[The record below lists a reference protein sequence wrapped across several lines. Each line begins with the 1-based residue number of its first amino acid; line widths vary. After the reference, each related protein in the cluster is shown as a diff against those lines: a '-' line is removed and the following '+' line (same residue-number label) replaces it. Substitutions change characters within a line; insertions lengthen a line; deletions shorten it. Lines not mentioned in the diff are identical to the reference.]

1 MQLRF
6 KIPLLGTLALSTLV
20 LLLYGALRVLLH
32 DSYSDLETRDVRHRL
47 QQVQDAITYENG
59 RLVSVAGDYAA
70 WDDTY
75 EFMGDRNPYYPN
87 RNLTTEAL
95 LQLRVDC
102 MLLVDVNGELV
113 AGKIVDRSSKKTRA
127 FSQRELEAIRQA
139 PRFFQHTSTSSK
151 QSGLLA
157 TDRGTLMLGATPI
170 VTSSYEG
177 PIRGAMLVGIYL
189 DEDEVQRI
197 AAVTH
202 IPVRTYSWTAS
213 DLPDTARQAHEL
225 LSAPGSEV
233 VVITKDIDTAT
244 GFARMR
250 DHDGNDAL
258 LLEVSTDRAIY
269 RQGVRTL
276 NYVALALFFAGTG
289 LNLVLLF
296 VLNSQILRR
305 LTRLSRE
312 VGEIHRNG
320 DPALRISP
328 SGHDELGH
336 VATEINRMLDA
347 LQRSSAALRESEQ
360 VFRLT
365 FESAHDAILWIEPET
380 ATILRS
386 NQRASD
392 LTARPPQEL
401 VGQPLATLGKTDSLA
416 RLIDLVRIA
425 ASSGEE
431 FEIETGIVA
440 ADDASRPCA
449 VSGARTI
456 VDGRPIVQI
465 VLRDL
470 TQQRAMEAQRLSLEE
485 QLRQAQKMEAI
496 GQLAGGIAHD
506 FNNILAG
513 ILGYADIIRTR
524 YGDIDPKLTRYAGII
539 FDATQRASDLTNK
552 LLTFARKAKK
562 DFVPVDL
569 NQTVLDVLRL
579 LEPSFESHIA
589 ISHELTSARSVVRA
603 DRTQLHNLIMNLAL
617 NARDA
622 MPEGGQLHV
631 STEVVHIADDAP
643 SNRLSALD
651 PGAYLHLAIRDTGT
665 GMDEATKA
673 RLFEPFFTTKPPG
686 KGTGLGLPSVYGTVQ
701 EHRGEITVDSQP
713 GQGATFHVYL
723 PLAPPGDMD
732 HPELG
737 GSLPEA
743 TSGTI
748 LLVDDDEMVR
758 EVVSELLHELGY
770 AVHTAADGAAAVGW
784 YKEHADEVDFVLL
797 DMVMPNMLGSVCFE
811 ELKRI
816 NPEVRVIL
824 ASGYANEEEVTR
836 TVRAGALAFLQKPIQ
851 LTKLAK
857 TLAKLQRAPRL

>member
-32 DSYSDLETRDVRHRL
+32 DSYSDLEMRDVRHRL
-47 QQVQDAITYENG
+47 QQVQDAIAHENA

-75 EFMGDRNPYYPN
+75 AFMGDRNPYFPN
-87 RNLTTEAL
+87 RNLTSEAM
-95 LQLRVDC
+95 LQLRIDC

-113 AGKIVDRSSKKTRA
+113 AGKAVDRSSQQTRA
-127 FSQRELEAIRQA
+127 FSPQELEAVRHA
-139 PRFFQHTSTSSK
+139 PLFFQHASAVSK

-157 TDRGTLMLGATPI
+157 TDRGTLMLGARPI
-170 VTSSYEG
+170 VTSAYEG
-177 PIRGAMLVGIYL
+177 PIRGALLVGVYL
-189 DEDEVQRI
+189 DDDVVQRI

-202 IPVRTYSWTAS
+202 IPVETHAWHAP
-213 DLPDTARQAHEL
+213 DLAATARQARER
-225 LSAPGSEV
+225 LSVPGTEI
-233 VVITKDIDTAT
+233 VVIPTDVDVAT
-244 GFARMR
+244 GFARLR
-250 DHDGNDAL
+250 DHAGNDVL

-276 NYVALALFFAGTG
+276 NYVALALFFGGTG

-312 VGEIHRNG
+312 VGEIHRSG
-320 DPALRISP
+320 DAALRISP
-328 SGHDELGH
+328 SGNDELGH
-336 VATEINRMLDA
+336 VANEINRMLDA

-365 FESAHDAILWIEPET
+365 FESAHDAILWIEPGT

-392 LTARPPQEL
+392 LTARPQCEL
-401 VGQPLATLGKTDSLA
+401 VGQPLADLA
-416 RLIDLVRIA
+416 TPDAASKLIDLLRTA
-425 ASSGEE
+425 AGSGEE
-431 FEIETGIVA
+431 FEIETEIVSA
-440 ADDASRPCA
+440 LEAPRTCA

-470 TQQRAMEAQRLSLEE
+470 TQQRAMEAQRQMLEE

-513 ILGYADIIRTR
+513 ISGYADIIRTR
-524 YGDIDPKLTRYAGII
+524 YGDVDPKLTRYAGII
-539 FDATQRASDLTNK
+539 FEATQRASDLTNK

-562 DFVPVDL
+562 EFVPIDL

-579 LEPSFESHIA
+579 LEPSFESRIA
-589 ISHELTSARSVVRA
+589 IVHHLTSERAVVRA
-603 DRTQLHNLIMNLAL
+603 DRTQVHNLIMNLAL

-622 MPEGGQLHV
+622 MPDGGELRIT
-631 STEVVHIADDAP
+631 SEVVHLDESTA
-643 SNRLSALD
+643 SNHLSALD
-651 PGAYLHLAIRDTGT
+651 PGAYLHLAVHDTGT
-665 GMDEATKA
+665 GMDEAIKA

-686 KGTGLGLPSVYGTVQ
+686 KGTGLGLASVYGTVQ
-701 EHRGEITVDSQP
+701 EHRGEITVDSEP
-713 GQGATFHVYL
+713 GKGSTFHVYL
-723 PLAPPGDMD
+723 PLAPPGDTASG
-732 HPELG
+732 EIG
-737 GSLPEA
+737 GGMPEA

-748 LLVDDDEMVR
+748 LLVDDDELVR

-770 AVHTAADGAAAVGW
+770 AVHTASDGAEAIRW
-784 YKEHADEVDFVLL
+784 YRAHAEEVDFVLL

-811 ELKRI
+811 ELRRI

-824 ASGYANEEEVTR
+824 ASGYANDEEVTR
-836 TVRAGALAFLQKPIQ
+836 TVRAGAVAFLQKPIQ

-857 TLAKLQRAPRL
+857 TLAKLQRVPRP